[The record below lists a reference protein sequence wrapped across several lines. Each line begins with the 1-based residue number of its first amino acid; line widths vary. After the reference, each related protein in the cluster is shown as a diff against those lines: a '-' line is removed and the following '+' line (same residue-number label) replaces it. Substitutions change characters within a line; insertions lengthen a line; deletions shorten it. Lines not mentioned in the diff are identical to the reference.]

1 MFNFIT
7 EDHKLIADAAR
18 AVFEDLAALDTTR
31 RQTVKMRI
39 DGAVIRD
46 ALIELGLFAAPSDD
60 ASMSG
65 AQVQALIA
73 REAGA
78 ACLPFP
84 VLEALA
90 AHSVVTR
97 CAAARD
103 GGATGLLTVPLMDGE
118 GVPDCRL
125 TGAQVSGGV
134 RLVPFAATAAAVLI
148 RAQQRNGVDVLCCIR
163 PPANGVGLAARAT
176 VEEDYPVHDLRF
188 EESTGEFVVDAL
200 DTGESAAGALRQRAT
215 LLAAAEIAGV
225 SRRMV
230 QMTRDYLV
238 ARNQFGAP
246 LGSNQA
252 LKHALADAL
261 VKVEAMNAAVDYAA
275 AASDA
280 DAVDADSA
288 ISAAKLFSGRSGKA
302 IADSMLQL
310 HGAIGYTMEFPL
322 QLLMRRAYRL
332 ETVHGSPRF
341 QGARLYD
348 AFLAA

>member
-18 AVFEDLAALDTTR
+18 VVFEDLAALDTTR
-31 RQTVKMRI
+31 RRTLKMRI
-39 DGAVIRD
+39 EGAVIRD
-46 ALIELGLFAAPSDD
+46 ALIDLGLFGAASDD

-97 CAAARD
+97 CTAARD
-103 GGATGLLTVPLMDGE
+103 GGATGLFTVPLMDGE
-118 GVPDCRL
+118 GVTDCGL

-134 RLVPFAATAAAVLI
+134 RLVPFAATTAAVLI
-148 RAQQRNGVDVLCCIR
+148 RAQRNGVDVLCGIR
-163 PPANGVGLAARAT
+163 PSANGVGLAARAT

-188 EESTGEFVVDAL
+188 EDSTSEFVMDAL
-200 DTGESAAGALRQRAT
+200 DTGESAAEALRQRAS

-280 DAVDADSA
+280 HAADADSA
-288 ISAAKLFSGRSGKA
+288 VSAAKLFSGRSGKA

-332 ETVHGSPRF
+332 QAVHGSPRF